1 MVCGD
6 VPTIVRHAA
15 SAGKFFL
22 AAKGARRT
30 ACDFDPWNHVL
41 PAHENGKSHL
51 VGSPIRDMK
60 IRRGGIVTKPG
71 IAGAFDV
78 YEKHC
83 VRGRV
88 MHE

>member
-1 MVCGD
+1 
-6 VPTIVRHAA
+6 
-15 SAGKFFL
+15 
-22 AAKGARRT
+22 
-30 ACDFDPWNHVL
+30 
-41 PAHENGKSHL
+41 
-51 VGSPIRDMK
+51 MK
-60 IRRGGIVTKPG
+60 IRRGRIVTKPG